1 MKKTGARKKNRRSQ
15 QKYPA
20 LDPQYNLKTRADLID
35 QDYVDKLSESDK
47 DWLNR
52 FNEEYVNANF
62 KHSGKKL
69 HKSDTLKR
77 DCYNRNNHRNRD
89 ILTRAKASGSAI
101 YLEDLKG
108 TEKDLFQE
116 SQDESHNLD
125 NTSNNSDNSSDDT
138 NSSEN

>member
-1 MKKTGARKKNRRSQ
+1 MKKTGALKKNRRSQ

-62 KHSGKKL
+62 KHSGKKI
-69 HKSDTLKR
+69 HKTDTLRR

-89 ILTRAKASGSAI
+89 ILTRAKASGAAV

-116 SQDESHNLD
+116 GSSEINDFD
-125 NTSNNSDNSSDDT
+125 NTGSNTNNSGNDT
-138 NSSEN
+138 NSSED